1 MQLRRGRE
9 MEGAAGPGED
19 RAAPSGHLSH
29 LRILRPRPPPADAGG
44 GAQRAGDSNAH
55 SSERTLAQREKA
67 KVDLTEVIRGWR
79 GRERDEEAKP
89 GWVTPRRACL
99 GLRCGSVWS
108 VCVRLGEGPGLRTKT
123 LGAPTA
129 TSAKAALVRK
139 PVCRSRASAPWKAEG
154 SHVQEKEEAGWFIR
168 RRRKSGREKEAVASR
183 GLCPQRACRS
193 PWHPLCANGGRGP
206 RPQRLL
212 CGVATRSLR
221 LCFLPLV

>member
-1 MQLRRGRE
+1 MQE
-9 MEGAAGPGED
+9 VE
-19 RAAPSGHLSH
+19 PSEQAIQTHT
-29 LRILRPRPPPADAGG
+29 RAGG
-44 GAQRAGDSNAH
+44 PWF
-55 SSERTLAQREKA
+55 REKA

-123 LGAPTA
+123 LGAPAA

-168 RRRKSGREKEAVASR
+168 RRRKSGREKEAVASH
-183 GLCPQRACRS
+183 GLCSRRACRS
-193 PWHPLCANGGRGP
+193 PWHPLCASGGRGP

-212 CGVATRSLR
+212 CGMATRSLR
-221 LCFLPLV
+221 LCFLPFV